1 MIRFLGKT
9 WVQAPDLYAQA
20 SPLFWIDG
28 QDPATLLF
36 HGTLDE
42 LVPVA
47 QSDSLAARLQQMHV
61 PVVYHRLRGWPH
73 TMDLSQRVND
83 YCVYHMSEFF
93 KKYL

>member
-1 MIRFLGKT
+1 MTSDPTGGEYLFKRIE
-9 WVQAPDLYAQA
+9 AQR
-20 SPLFWIDG
+20 S
-28 QDPATLLF
+28 ATRIQLLALA
-36 HGTLDE
+36 GAA
-42 LVPVA
+42 VCIA
-47 QSDSLAARLQQMHV
+47 LAARLQQMHV